1 MSATLTEDASP
12 QDVAAALAA
21 AVTADADPTPV
32 APVAPVVP
40 DPVTPDPAA
49 NQPVADTPATPE
61 VPGTPTPDA
70 PAADD
75 DSLLRA
81 ADINLDGLTD
91 DAKAWLT
98 AREREM
104 QSVMTKR
111 TQEAAAT
118 LKQYEGLDSPDEA
131 RAALAFYK
139 GIQTDPNYAAEVYD
153 FLTQNLTAAGYSPAQ
168 AAAKALETMGAEPET
183 PSAPAP
189 AAFGDDPDEAI
200 NQRLAQ
206 LDESQRRID
215 ARIAAAENREQ
226 EALLVNK
233 ILQQDSAIRQANP
246 TLTDEQM
253 DYVYQLAE
261 ATGGDLFKAHE
272 TFSTLREDAIR
283 SYVAQKE
290 TVDSP
295 APPATPPASIVQT
308 PKTLDE
314 GYRMGLERLRQE
326 LAANS

>member
-1 MSATLTEDASP
+1 MSATLTEGNSP
-12 QDVAAALAA
+12 QEVAAALAA
-21 AVTADADPTPV
+21 AVTADAAGNAPATPV
-32 APVAPVVP
+32 APDTAPEA
-40 DPVTPDPAA
+40 PAA
-49 NQPVADTPATPE
+49 SEPVAPATPAAPE
-61 VPGTPTPDA
+61 ETA
-70 PAADD
+70 PAGTTDE
-75 DSLLRA
+75 DSLLKA

-91 DAKAWLT
+91 DARAWLT

-104 QSVMTKR
+104 QAVMTKR
-111 TQEAAAT
+111 TQEAAET
-118 LKQYEGLDSPDEA
+118 LKQYEGLESPDEA

-215 ARIAAAENREQ
+215 ARIAAAEAREQ
-226 EALLVNK
+226 EALLVNR

-246 TLTDEQM
+246 SLTDENM
-253 DYVYQLAE
+253 DYIYQLAE

-272 TFSTLREDAIR
+272 TYSALRDDAIR
-283 SYVAQKE
+283 AYVASKE
-290 TVDSP
+290 TVDAP
-295 APPATPPASIVQT
+295 APPAAPPASIMTT

-326 LAANS
+326 LAANA